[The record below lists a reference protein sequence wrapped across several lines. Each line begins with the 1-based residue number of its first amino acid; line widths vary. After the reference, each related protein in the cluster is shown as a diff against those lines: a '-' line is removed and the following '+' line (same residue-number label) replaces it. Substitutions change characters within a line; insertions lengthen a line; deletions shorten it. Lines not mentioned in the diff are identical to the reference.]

1 MNPNLTELVYIIDR
15 SGSMHHL
22 TGDTVG
28 GYNAF
33 LKEQKQLAGDAHLTT
48 VLFDD
53 KYELFC
59 DHVDIK
65 EACPMTES
73 NCYARGC
80 TALMD
85 AIGRTINAV
94 GKRLAQTPEVERP
107 SKVLFM
113 IMTDGYENSSK
124 EFNRSA
130 IKAMIEHQQSVYS
143 WQFLFVGA
151 GIDAYTEASSIG
163 IQPQF
168 VASTYASPECVLDSL
183 NAFSKAAT
191 CTRSCASVEALDASW
206 KIDIKEPDSIAG
218 KVVDVYSAV
227 PLTNAVSYEDIALSV
242 KSVSGDL

>member
-1 MNPNLTELVYIIDR
+1 MNQNLTELVYIIDR

-22 TGDTVG
+22 IGDTVG

-33 LKEQKQLAGDAHLTT
+33 LSEQKALPGQARLTT

-59 DHVDIK
+59 DHVDIEDAK
-65 EACPMTES
+65 EMAPTD
-73 NCYARGC
+73 CYARGG

-85 AIGRTINAV
+85 AIGLTINSV
-94 GKRLAQTPEVERP
+94 GKRLAQTPEAERP

-113 IMTDGYENSSK
+113 IMTDGYENVSK
-124 EFNRSA
+124 EFTRSA

-151 GIDAYTEASSIG
+151 GIDAYAEAASIG
-163 IQPQF
+163 IQPQW
-168 VASTYASPECVLDSL
+168 VASTYASSECVLDSL

-191 CTRSCASVEALDASW
+191 CTRNCSAAETLDASW
-206 KIDIKEPDSIAG
+206 KSGVTEQG
-218 KVVDVYSAV
+218 DVNLNTDAFNSAV
-227 PLTNAVSYEDIALSV
+227 RDVLNTIR
-242 KSVSGDL
+242 